1 MVVNAELNK
10 FDPRS
15 RPGQKNTRLEENYHN
30 NRASINRVP
39 KVNFVPMRTDSVGHA
54 IDKNATF
61 GQRRKSTSTLSSK
74 KNNEDGAHARFGA
87 DGAMEMTWTPSTSNV
102 SQGDS
107 IYDDSPGTKRT
118 QKGKKGV
125 EMFGAGMEKGGVEKP
140 ELSEMERKGR
150 TQRRKGMRSGSKNVF
165 RTLK

>member
-1 MVVNAELNK
+1 MMTVNAELNK

-15 RPGQKNTRLEENYHN
+15 RPGQKNTRLEANYHN
-30 NRASINRVP
+30 TRAINRVS
-39 KVNFVPMRTDSVGHA
+39 KVNFVPMQTNSAGLHA
-54 IDKNATF
+54 VDKNATF
-61 GQRRKSTSTLSSK
+61 GQRRKPTSTLGSR
-74 KNNEDGAHARFGA
+74 KNSETGTHLRMGAG
-87 DGAMEMTWTPSTSNV
+87 GAMEMTWTPSTSNV

-118 QKGKKGV
+118 QKGV
-125 EMFGAGMEKGGVEKP
+125 EMFGAGMEKGVIGQP